1 MSDVPV
7 ITIDGPGGVGK
18 GTLSRLLAA
27 RLGWH
32 LLDSGMIYRAM
43 GLAAA
48 RAGLLQAQPLDEAAL
63 IGLALDLPL
72 HFAEQDGE
80 THAFLNGEDVTQ
92 ELRSAE
98 AGQRASQLAVIADLR
113 RALLQRQRDFRQ
125 PPGLVADG
133 RDMGTVVFADAP
145 LKVFITASVEERSK
159 RRLKQLL
166 EQGASATLA
175 QVEREIAERDRRD
188 RERSVAPLVPAPDAR
203 ILDNSGQTIEQT
215 FRVLEGWTHDALG
228 EFFCCQ

>member
-63 IGLALDLPL
+63 IALARDLPL

-80 THAFLNGEDVTQ
+80 THAFLDSEDVTQ
-92 ELRSAE
+92 EIRSAE
-98 AGQRASQLAVIADLR
+98 AGQRASQLAVIPELR
-113 RALLQRQRDFRQ
+113 RALLQRQRDFRR

-175 QVEREIAERDRRD
+175 QVEMEIAERDRRD
-188 RERSVAPLVPAPDAR
+188 RERSVAPLVPAPEAR

-215 FRVLEGWTHDALG
+215 YRVLEGWARDTLG